1 MAPAGG
7 FSVTPGHYNAQYDY
21 DFRQKKER
29 VSYAEVRIMPGTSYT
44 KSTKRGRVIIFSWDP
59 INFRL
64 KPTGAESRDGST
76 TRTRASPNHHDH
88 KNLDVMQFNFNSI
101 RWGDKSECTVL
112 YLFEVD

>member
-44 KSTKRGRVIIFSWDP
+44 KSTERGRVITVISYQAAAGDG
-59 INFRL
+59 NF
-64 KPTGAESRDGST
+64 A
-76 TRTRASPNHHDH
+76 
-88 KNLDVMQFNFNSI
+88 NFYM
-101 RWGDKSECTVL
+101 DT
-112 YLFEVD
+112 